1 MSSFLVIILLSIR
14 WISLPRLPWLART
27 RLGYIYIIC
36 LWGIVSS
43 GENEAPLEKTSD
55 RLRADF
61 RDKLVSSG
69 GKEAPLEKTS
79 AGLRADFKDKL
90 VDFTF

>member
-1 MSSFLVIILLSIR
+1 M
-14 WISLPRLPWLART
+14 A
-27 RLGYIYIIC
+27 IYIIC

-43 GENEAPLEKTSD
+43 GESEAPLEKTSD

-61 RDKLVSSG
+61 RDKQ
-69 GKEAPLEKTS
+69 
-79 AGLRADFKDKL
+79 